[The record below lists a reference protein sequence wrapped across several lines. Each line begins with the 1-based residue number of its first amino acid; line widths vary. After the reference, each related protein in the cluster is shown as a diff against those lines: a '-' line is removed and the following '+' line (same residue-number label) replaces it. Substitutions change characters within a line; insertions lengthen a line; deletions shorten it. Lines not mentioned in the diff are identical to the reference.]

1 MKKNYVLI
9 DYENVQPAAIE
20 VLKQEQFHVMV
31 FVGASQAKVTYEV
44 ASVMQKMG
52 ERASYIKITGNGSN
66 ALDFHI
72 AFYIGRLAAKE
83 PDASFYIV
91 SKDTGFDPLLEHL
104 KSQKISAIRVKGLTD
119 LPRAKTTA
127 PKSGTERVTAPK
139 SSADRVST
147 VIANL
152 KQRKASNPRT
162 LKTLSSTINAL
173 FQKSLS
179 EAEVKGIISE
189 LTKKGIIKLNQ
200 SKVSYSLPVDL

>member
-1 MKKNYVLI
+1 MKNYVLI

-20 VLKQEQFHVMV
+20 ALEHEHFHVIV

-44 ASVMQKMG
+44 ASVLQRMG

-72 AFYIGRLAAKE
+72 AYYIGRLAAKE

-91 SKDTGFDPLLEHL
+91 SKDTGFDPLLQHL
-104 KSQKISAIRVKGLTD
+104 KSKKISASRVKSVTD
-119 LPRAKTTA
+119 LPRVK
-127 PKSGTERVTAPK
+127 VTAAKP
-139 SSADRVST
+139 DRDLVSV

-152 KQRKASNPRT
+152 IQRGASNPRT
-162 LKTLSSTINAL
+162 LKTLGSTINAL
-173 FQKSLS
+173 FKKSLS

-189 LTKKGIIKLNQ
+189 LAKRGIVVLNQ
-200 SKVSYSLPVDL
+200 SKVSYSLPVRKSSN

>member
-91 SKDTGFDPLLEHL
+91 SKDTGFDPLLQHL
-104 KSQKISAIRVKGLTD
+104 KSKKISAIRVKGLTD
-119 LPRAKTTA
+119 LPRAKA
-127 PKSGTERVTAPK
+127 TAPK
-139 SSADRVST
+139 SSTDRVST

-152 KQRKASNPRT
+152 KQRKASNPKT
-162 LKTLSSTINAL
+162 LKTLSSTINTL

-200 SKVSYSLPVDL
+200 TKVSYSFT